1 MSSIGLVGGTF
12 EFFHIGHQKLIDY
25 CLSNC
30 DILEI
35 WVSSDKIARQK
46 DPRIS
51 SWKERCELI
60 KQNLSSDQSS
70 RTTFHE
76 LLDDFGIAIRHEK
89 ATKIF
94 CTSETLPTCQ
104 IINEKRIEGGLMP
117 LSIILV
123 SHALS
128 KDGEIISSSRIRE
141 GAINRDGEFWIRDE
155 NFKSN
160 LYLTKEVESMLKDP
174 FGKLFPGP
182 EEDHSVAITDA
193 LNFLED
199 FHSPII
205 GVGDVTVRA
214 LQNVGSPASIG
225 IIDEKTKRVK
235 WDGYREIDQSLYDN
249 IIQCT
254 NPPGVLTKSLF
265 ESCKRAINN
274 WTENNETTLILVNGE
289 EDLAP
294 LFLHIIAPIK
304 SAIIYGQPSKG
315 VVLRI
320 TGLESK
326 TRCQKI
332 LSLCEK
338 QNN

>member
-12 EFFHIGHQKLIDY
+12 EFFHIGHQKLINS

-35 WVSSDKIARQK
+35 WVLSDTIARQK

-51 SWKERCELI
+51 TWKERCELI
-60 KQNLSSDQSS
+60 KESLSENQSS
-70 RTTFHE
+70 RITFHE
-76 LLDDFGIAIRHEK
+76 LLDDFGIAISHEK

-94 CTSETLPTCQ
+94 CTSETLSTCQ

-123 SHALS
+123 PHVLS
-128 KDGEIISSSRIRE
+128 KDGAIISSSRIRE
-141 GAINRDGEFWIRDE
+141 GEIDRDGEFWIRDADIS
-155 NFKSN
+155 SN

-182 EEDHSVAITDA
+182 EDDHSIAITNA
-193 LNFLED
+193 LDFLED

-214 LQNVGSPASIG
+214 LQNIGVQSSIG

-235 WDGYREIDQSLYDN
+235 WDGYREINQSLYDN

-254 NPPGVLTKSLF
+254 NPPGILTKSLF
-265 ESCKRAINN
+265 KSCKEAINN
-274 WTENNETTLILVNGE
+274 WTEKNQTTLILVNGE
-289 EDLAP
+289 EDLTP

-320 TGLESK
+320 TGLDSK

-338 QNN
+338 KNN